1 MSAGMVIGS
10 IAALAA
16 IGCDE
21 TGDDH
26 LRIGGRRKGAGR
38 GCRVLRRVVLIVVTH
53 HMSRYE

>member
-1 MSAGMVIGS
+1 MVIGS